1 MANENNNSNKDI
13 ANSLSKYSDYA
24 NKSTNLV
31 LDSANAIN
39 KWYSEQLDKITES
52 DIKSN
57 RLSIKLKRQIEDF
70 ILILINSIKILRR
83 S

>member
-1 MANENNNSNKDI
+1 MIKKQIE
-13 ANSLSKYSDYA
+13 SLIGQVDDQIFREALKM
-24 NKSTNLV
+24 
-31 LDSANAIN
+31 
-39 KWYSEQLDKITES
+39 TED

-57 RLSIKLKRQIEDF
+57 RLSIKLKTQIEDF

>member
-1 MANENNNSNKDI
+1 MIKKQIE
-13 ANSLSKYSDYA
+13 SLIGQVDDQTFREALKM
-24 NKSTNLV
+24 
-31 LDSANAIN
+31 
-39 KWYSEQLDKITES
+39 TED

-57 RLSIKLKRQIEDF
+57 RLSIKLKTQIEDF

>member
-39 KWYSEQLDKITES
+39 KCYS
-52 DIKSN
+52 
-57 RLSIKLKRQIEDF
+57 
-70 ILILINSIKILRR
+70 
-83 S
+83 

>member
-1 MANENNNSNKDI
+1 MIKKQIE
-13 ANSLSKYSDYA
+13 SLIGQVDDQTFREALKM
-24 NKSTNLV
+24 
-31 LDSANAIN
+31 
-39 KWYSEQLDKITES
+39 TED